1 MARAP
6 DEQMNKAKELYLSGM
21 KLVEIA
27 SQLNKPEG
35 TIRRW
40 KNTQNW
46 DNERSE
52 GKANAQSERSDKKA
66 NVFSER
72 SLKRSLPKEAPKRE
86 PPKEEF
92 PDEEEGAELTE
103 KQRLF
108 CALYVKSFN
117 ATKAYQ
123 KAYDCSYETAAA
135 NGSRMLRNAK
145 VRSYIVLL
153 KSNRMNRELL
163 SEEDIFQK
171 YMDIAFAD
179 ITDYLE
185 FGRETVPVMGA
196 FGPIQVEDKK
206 TGEKVQLTEEV
217 NTVRFKES
225 AVVDGTLISEVSN
238 GRNGATIKLADRMKA
253 LNWLSSHMD
262 LATEEQKA
270 RLAIMRRKAAGGDTE
285 AELEK
290 LDQVLAE
297 IKGVI

>member
-27 SQLNKPEG
+27 SQLNKPES

-40 KNTQNW
+40 KSTQKW
-46 DNERSE
+46 D
-52 GKANAQSERSDKKA
+52 SERSDEKA
-66 NVFSER
+66 SVLSER
-72 SLKRSLPKEAPKRE
+72 SQKRSHQKEAPKQE
-86 PPKEEF
+86 PPGEEI
-92 PDEEEGAELTE
+92 PEEVEESELTE

-108 CALYVKSFN
+108 CVLYVKSFN

-123 KAYDCSYETAAA
+123 KAYGCSYETAAV

-145 VRSYIVLL
+145 VRDTIVLL
-153 KSNRMNRELL
+153 KSNKLNRELL

-171 YMDIAFAD
+171 YMDIAFCD
-179 ITDYLE
+179 ITDYVE

-253 LNWLSSHMD
+253 LNWLASHMD
-262 LATEEQKA
+262 LATEEQRA
-270 RLAIMRRKAAGGDTE
+270 RLAIMRSKAAGGDTE

>member
-6 DEQMNKAKELYLSGM
+6 DEQKTKAKEMYMSGGRPVDIA
-21 KLVEIA
+21 VELGVPA
-27 SQLNKPEG
+27 S
-35 TIRRW
+35 TVRRW
-40 KNTQNW
+40 KSEQKW
-46 DNERSE
+46 DSERSE
-52 GKANAQSERSDKKA
+52 EKASVLSERS
-66 NVFSER
+66 E
-72 SLKRSLPKEAPKRE
+72 KRSLPKEAPKQE
-86 PPKEEF
+86 PPIEEF
-92 PDEEEGAELTE
+92 PEEEEGAELTE

-145 VRSYIVLL
+145 VHSYIVLL

-185 FGRETVPVMGA
+185 FGREKVPVMGA
-196 FGPIQVEDKK
+196 YGPIEVKDKK
-206 TGEKVQLTEEV
+206 TGKKVKLMEEV
-217 NTVRFKES
+217 NTVKFKES
-225 AVVDGTLISEVSN
+225 AVVDGTLISEIYN
-238 GRNGATIKLADRMKA
+238 GKNGATIRLADRMKA
-253 LNWLSSHMD
+253 LNWLSTHMD
-262 LATEEQKA
+262 IATEEQKA
-270 RLAIMRRKAAGGDTE
+270 RLAIMRHKAAGGDTE
-285 AELEK
+285 AELER

>member
-27 SQLNKPEG
+27 SQLNKPES
-35 TIRRW
+35 TICRW
-40 KNTQNW
+40 KSTQKW
-46 DNERSE
+46 DGERKEKKASVSSERSE
-52 GKANAQSERSDKKA
+52 KCSHQKE
-66 NVFSER
+66 V
-72 SLKRSLPKEAPKRE
+72 PKL
-86 PPKEEF
+86 EF
-92 PDEEEGAELTE
+92 PGEENPAEIEELELTE

-108 CALYVKSFN
+108 CVLYVKSFN

-123 KAYDCSYETAAA
+123 KAYECSYETAAA
-135 NGSRMLRNAK
+135 NSSRMLRNAK
-145 VRSYIVLL
+145 VRDYIVLL
-153 KSNRMNRELL
+153 KSNKMNRELL

-206 TGEKVQLTEEV
+206 TGKKVNLMEEV
-217 NTVRFKES
+217 NTVKFKES
-225 AVVDGTLISEVSN
+225 AMVDGTLISEIYN
-238 GRNGATIKLADRMKA
+238 GKNGATIRLADRMKA
-253 LNWLSSHMD
+253 LNWLSSHMEI
-262 LATEEQKA
+262 ATEEQKA
-270 RLAIMRRKAAGGDTE
+270 RLAIMRRKAAEGDTE
-285 AELEK
+285 AELER